1 MGLTML
7 TKKGQA
13 CVILLYVLQVAEELV
28 NVGTISES
36 QYATFQCLQLLYFD
50 FCDLCTLGEVEGINF

>member
-1 MGLTML
+1 ML

-13 CVILLYVLQVAEELV
+13 CVILLYILQVAKELV

-50 FCDLCTLGEVEGINF
+50 FLLLLHTW